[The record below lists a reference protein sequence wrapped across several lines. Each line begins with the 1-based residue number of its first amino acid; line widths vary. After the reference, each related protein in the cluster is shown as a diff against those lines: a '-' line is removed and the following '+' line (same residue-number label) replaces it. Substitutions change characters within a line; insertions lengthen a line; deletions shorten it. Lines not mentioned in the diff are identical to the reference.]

1 MTVRSFHKSFIYSKP
16 SEKIVAPEMPLDG
29 RHAYFRYTTQVFN
42 KYGPKVP
49 PPPPK
54 KYKWFSLPKK
64 EKKFDA
70 FTALGGQ
77 VEK

>member
-29 RHAYFRYTTQVFN
+29 SHAYFRYTTQVFN

-54 KYKWFSLPKK
+54 KYK
-64 EKKFDA
+64 
-70 FTALGGQ
+70 
-77 VEK
+77 